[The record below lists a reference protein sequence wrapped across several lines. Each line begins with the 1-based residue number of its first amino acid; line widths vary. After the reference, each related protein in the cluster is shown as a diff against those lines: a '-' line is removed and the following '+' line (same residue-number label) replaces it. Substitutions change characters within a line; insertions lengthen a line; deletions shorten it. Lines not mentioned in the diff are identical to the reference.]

1 MAEQSDYLSQQK
13 TDLKYKIL
21 LEVSET
27 ISKSR
32 DLHTLCRNLAKLLPQ
47 IVKVDFMALDLHDP
61 QRNVIKLFHI
71 EANVPADIIGGH
83 EINMDEHPAGTVFE
97 TQKPLLVSDI
107 TQDNRYPYVFSR
119 MREDG
124 VNSICVFPLTTAV
137 RKIGGLIFSS
147 CEKGT
152 YQESDF
158 EFLGQVAKQVAMAV
172 DNVLHFQELTKER
185 DHSRLLLEVNNA
197 VVSTLNL
204 RELFAS
210 ISTSLRR
217 LIPHVTTSLY
227 LYDSDTQAFRRP
239 VLDFPEGKGFIQAGA
254 VIGKDDTPAAKA
266 FHSRKAL
273 VWNETD
279 LKKYHSEAT
288 RQLLAE
294 GMKSG
299 VSAPL
304 VLRDQVLGTLNIA
317 SFQNEGFG
325 EEHLELLTQVATQVA
340 IGLDNAL
347 AYQKIKELNEQLEQ
361 ENVYLRDEIRTE
373 HNFEDII
380 GNSAALKRVL
390 EQLEIVAPTDSTVLI
405 QGETGTGKEL
415 LARALHN
422 LSTREEC
429 PFVKL
434 NCAAIPTGLLES
446 ELFGHEKG
454 AFTGAIS
461 QKVGRFEL
469 AHGGTIFL
477 DEIGEIS
484 LELQT
489 KLLRVLQEKE
499 FERLGSTRTIQV
511 DVRLVAATNRD
522 LENMVE
528 TNQFRSDLYYR
539 LNVFPIT
546 VPALRDRPEDIPILV
561 RYFTQRYATRMKK
574 PIETIPQKT
583 INQLSHYHWPGNV
596 RELENLIERAV
607 ILSQGS
613 ELVVAL
619 GTVKQKRLK
628 SLPPIASLEIAER
641 DHILQALRECR
652 WVIGGPTGAAVR
664 LGMKRTTLTSKMKK
678 LGISRPS

>member
-1 MAEQSDYLSQQK
+1 MAEQSDFSSQPK

-21 LEVSET
+21 LKVSET
-27 ISKSR
+27 VSKSR

-83 EINMDEHPAGTVFE
+83 EINMDEHPAGTVFK

-152 YQESDF
+152 YKESDF
-158 EFLGQVAKQVAMAV
+158 EFLDQVAKQVAVAV
-172 DNVLHFQELTKER
+172 DNVLHFQELAKER

-204 RELFAS
+204 KELFAS

-217 LIPHVTTSLY
+217 LIPDITTSLY
-227 LYDSDTQAFRRP
+227 LYDSATQAFQRP
-239 VLDFPEGKGFIQAGA
+239 VLDFPEGQGFIHAGA
-254 VIGKDDTPAAKA
+254 VIGRDDTPAAKA
-266 FHSRKAL
+266 FHNRKAQA
-273 VWNETD
+273 WSESD
-279 LKKYHSEAT
+279 LKKYDSEAA

-299 VSAPL
+299 VSTPL

-317 SFQNEGFG
+317 SFHDEVFG
-325 EEHLELLTQVATQVA
+325 EEQLELFTQVATQVA

-415 LARALHN
+415 IARALHN
-422 LSTREEC
+422 LSARKEC

-446 ELFGHEKG
+446 ELFGHERG

-561 RYFTQRYATRMKK
+561 RYFTQRYAMRMNK

-613 ELVVAL
+613 ALVVAL

-628 SLPPIASLEIAER
+628 SLPPIASLETAER
-641 DHILQALRECR
+641 DHILRALRECR

-678 LGISRPS
+678 LGLSRPS